1 MNGHNRHIA
10 KGGICMYLK
19 ENVDII
25 QFLSVVK
32 KCGEDVFLET
42 VEGDRLNL
50 KSTLSQYVF
59 VACANGRGFLDKA
72 RIICTGEDAESLQG
86 FLAQ

>member
-1 MNGHNRHIA
+1 
-10 KGGICMYLK
+10 MYLN
-19 ENVDII
+19 ENVDIV

-32 KCGEDVFLET
+32 TCREDVFLET

-59 VACANGRGFLDKA
+59 AACANGRGFLGKA
-72 RIICTGEDAESLQG
+72 RITCAEEDVNSLRE
-86 FLAQ
+86 FLAG

>member
-1 MNGHNRHIA
+1 
-10 KGGICMYLK
+10 MYLK
-19 ENVDII
+19 ENVDIVR
-25 QFLSVVK
+25 FLTAVK
-32 KCGEDVFLET
+32 KCSEDVYLET

-72 RIICTGEDAESLQG
+72 QIICIEADAESLQG
-86 FLAQ
+86 FWAE

>member
-1 MNGHNRHIA
+1 M
-10 KGGICMYLK
+10 CLK

-25 QFLSVVK
+25 KFLAAVK
-32 KCGEDVFLET
+32 KCREDVFLET

-59 VACANGRGFLDKA
+59 VVCANGRGFLDKA
-72 RIICTGEDAESLQG
+72 QIICKEEDTESLQE
-86 FLAQ
+86 FLAE